1 MALQDQLQCGR
12 RGGKPRALEV
22 RRCTVFAS
30 FNSAPGAFPTRSL
43 SGPQGL
49 FSGMAGLSQHPQ
61 PLAVMLLAGV
71 PGRESGE
78 RSKTGQFGPET
89 LFGEV
94 AGFPVSDRT
103 IAAS

>member
-22 RRCTVFAS
+22 LRCPVFTS

-43 SGPQGL
+43 SGLQGL

-71 PGRESGE
+71 PGRGSGE
-78 RSKTGQFGPET
+78 RSKMGQFGPEA
-89 LFGEV
+89 LFGEM
-94 AGFPVSDRT
+94 AGFPVSDHT
-103 IAAS
+103 TAAS